1 MLCARRRDLHP
12 RHQIRTH
19 TVHTFGSSG
28 HDVTRFV
35 PRDLL
40 ESPGPAAYPTLEYDT
55 LVPFFEFLNVAVDSG
70 WPDCTEIFIRSFY
83 PDKHDAFQMGYW
95 LMFMAGAYLRKDEMS
110 ADKQDSGLVRRVLLI
125 ANALLNPQPFLRI
138 TVQEARAALFQAL
151 HKLGSN

>member
-55 LVPFFEFLNVAVDSG
+55 LVPSTNSFHDGSLSSEEGTEADGERYVRVHKRVWFRNVEMGVVCGLPASFCDSLTAV
-70 WPDCTEIFIRSFY
+70 
-83 PDKHDAFQMGYW
+83 
-95 LMFMAGAYLRKDEMS
+95 
-110 ADKQDSGLVRRVLLI
+110 
-125 ANALLNPQPFLRI
+125 
-138 TVQEARAALFQAL
+138 
-151 HKLGSN
+151 